1 MLCLCV
7 VDGIGGVY
15 GASVFCCKS
24 NVLQS
29 E

>member
-15 GASVFCCKS
+15 GAWDKGGRWGFSV
-24 NVLQS
+24 LL
-29 E
+29 